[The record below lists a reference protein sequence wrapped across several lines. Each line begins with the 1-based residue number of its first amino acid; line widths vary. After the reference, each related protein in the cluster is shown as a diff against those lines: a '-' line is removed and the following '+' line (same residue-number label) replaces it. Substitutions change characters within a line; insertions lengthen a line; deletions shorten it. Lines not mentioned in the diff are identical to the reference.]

1 MNRGRHKKG
10 KEKEFNT
17 QAEILDTIQKELRV
31 LLSICN
37 DRSFHSMTDYYA
49 KAWISSNN
57 GRDYYKT
64 VEWYINT
71 RYYLDSFIREI
82 RITLNEATVK
92 DGIYTI
98 KFEFGHNTKIFKYKH
113 EQKRLKR
120 FY

>member
-37 DRSFHSMTDYYA
+37 DQLFHRMTDYYA

-57 GRDYYKT
+57 GRNYSIIVSSIIIT
-64 VEWYINT
+64 NT
-71 RYYLDSFIREI
+71 RFCII
-82 RITLNEATVK
+82 IMCTTC
-92 DGIYTI
+92 
-98 KFEFGHNTKIFKYKH
+98 
-113 EQKRLKR
+113 
-120 FY
+120 